1 MTVSPPSLPPFHPSV
16 LPLSPSALN
25 ILHAP
30 YPLGTLGP
38 HMEAGTPTP
47 AGHVCQEGASL
58 EVGEPVRESRAERE
72 GLGMGHWP
80 PVEAG
85 PAGKAEPDGK
95 AASFYW
101 EE

>member
-1 MTVSPPSLPPFHPSV
+1 MPPTPGNPR
-16 LPLSPSALN
+16 
-25 ILHAP
+25 AP
-30 YPLGTLGP
+30 HGGR
-38 HMEAGTPTP
+38 TPTP

-58 EVGEPVRESRAERE
+58 HVREPVRESRAERE
-72 GLGMGHWP
+72 GLGMRHWP